1 MHNDFLSGYNKIRLN
16 CSWGKKCLKLSM
28 YFSILLLLSLL
39 AYKCWPS
46 FEPIKLNSFN
56 LKCSVLE
63 TRYENSR
70 FVHFYTN
77 NFALIRERIAFICKR
92 NAIIRESFAL
102 ICESYALIRESF
114 ALFREGFALIRVKN
128 HFFFSTKMSSIG
140 FRSK

>member
-1 MHNDFLSGYNKIRLN
+1 
-16 CSWGKKCLKLSM
+16 M

-46 FEPIKLNSFN
+46 NEPIKLNSFN

-63 TRYENSR
+63 KRYENSR

-77 NFALIRERIAFICKR
+77 NFALIRERIAFIRKS

-102 ICESYALIRESF
+102 IRESYALIRESF
-114 ALFREGFALIRVKN
+114 TLIRESYALFRKGFALIREKN
-128 HFFFSTKMSSIG
+128 HFFSI
-140 FRSK
+140 RKWAQ